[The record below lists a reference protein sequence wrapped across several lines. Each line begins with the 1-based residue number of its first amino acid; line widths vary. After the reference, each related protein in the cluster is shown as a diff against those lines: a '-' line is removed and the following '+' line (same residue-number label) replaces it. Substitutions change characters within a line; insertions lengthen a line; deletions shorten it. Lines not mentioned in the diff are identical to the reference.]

1 MFFIIEFIVSS
12 YFPSCYLRIC
22 LNSHK
27 HIYIFCIFL
36 WGGNKLWGEGGTQ
49 NQFGSLMF
57 HVLTQVSIT
66 NFHEI
71 IINNVSMSG
80 TPLLLW
86 VSYGIEIADVY
97 FANWPCD
104 NKLAGHL
111 ACIPTGFPETLILL
125 ITYALPLLPIILIN
139 SN

>member
-12 YFPSCYLRIC
+12 YLRIC

-27 HIYIFCIFL
+27 HIYIFFVFFSEGQTNC
-36 WGGNKLWGEGGTQ
+36 GERWGTQ

-86 VSYGIEIADVY
+86 VSYGIETADVY